1 MQQSSSLTIGVDL
14 GDQKSHV
21 CLLSPE
27 GEVCKREQLKTERA
41 DLNEYFSASPKAT
54 VVLEAGSQSPW
65 ISRLIES
72 RGHQVIIANPA
83 QVRLIHGTRRKND
96 RLDAEKLARLARVDV
111 SLLRPIRHWSEHTHA
126 DLCVIRAR
134 DLLVRT
140 RTQLVNYVRGVLK
153 AFGIKPPEAGAA
165 CFHRKVLVHVPP
177 QLEPAIEPVLA
188 SLATLNEQI
197 KRLDKKIDQLA
208 RERYPRTAV
217 LQQVNGVGQ
226 LIALTFILTLEDAS
240 RFANSRKA
248 GAYLGLVPGQD
259 QSGDYNP
266 QRSITKQGNVLLRR
280 LLVQASHYTL
290 GPFGRDSD
298 LRRYGLA
305 IAGRGGK
312 NGKKR
317 AMSAVARKL
326 AVLLHRLWTTGEV
339 YQPLRNSASPTPGSC

>member
-14 GDQKSHV
+14 GDRKSHV

-27 GEVCKREQLKTERA
+27 GEVRKREQIKTERE

-72 RGHQVIIANPA
+72 CGHQVIVANPA
-83 QVRLIHGTRRKND
+83 HVRLIHGTRRKND
-96 RLDAEKLARLARVDV
+96 HLDAEKLARLARVDA
-111 SLLRPIRHWSEHTHA
+111 SLLHPIKHRSEHAHA
-126 DLCVIRAR
+126 DLCVIRSR

-140 RTQLVNYVRGVLK
+140 RTQLVNHVRGVLK

-165 CFHRKVLVHVPP
+165 CFHRKVLVHVPL

-197 KRLDKKIDQLA
+197 KQLDKRIDQLA
-208 RERYPRTAV
+208 RERYSRTAV

-226 LIALTFILTLEDAS
+226 LIALTFILTLEDAG
-240 RFANSRKA
+240 RFATSRKV

-259 QSGDYNP
+259 QSGDSNP
-266 QRSITKQGNVLLRR
+266 QRPITKQGNVLLRR
-280 LLVQASHYTL
+280 LLVQAAHYTL

-305 IAGRGGK
+305 IASRGGR

-317 AMSAVARKL
+317 AMIAVARKL
-326 AVLLHRLWTTGEV
+326 AILLHRLWTTGEV
-339 YQPLRNSASPTPGSC
+339 YRPFHNSSSPAPGSC